1 MSPPFIGGKVSGGG
15 SVSGFAT
22 SMGEQVMQTFIY
34 AASTSRGDSNFDFKS
49 EGSGNVNTLYGG
61 AKGNGGSAVSGTSS
75 QSLGSSALPLGP
87 AFFATGTSGGSSV
100 ASAAGAFDGAFAPSG
115 SSDETGGSGSGAG
128 SFTVA
133 SAGRGSNPTPTYYF
147 VGMLSGSGTAQT
159 VAGGSATAFNDVT
172 SAGGRGSGSAAGNTA
187 GTIVAISAGQ
197 AASSDTSS
205 TGDFTGNGS
214 GSYGT
219 GSNRPDEGG
228 TVNGKGSGSG
238 TALVAGIVDENA
250 FDGLNINNNA
260 DFNSNGVG
268 SGFVD
273 SANGGAVGSA
283 SADVSGTATGQVLTL
298 GARGGNDVIDLSFG
312 GSAMSNGDG
321 TFVGG
326 FSPTQS
332 SGQTGGSGSGK
343 GSINVAGVAA
353 SPDGNDD
360 AKVTTVIGS
369 ATAETVAGGSATGF
383 NDLGAAGGL
392 GSGATQGSANGAI
405 TGNLDGGVVSGAGT
419 ATGIFSTDGSGSF
432 GSTGSLALP

>member
-1 MSPPFIGGKVSGGG
+1 
-15 SVSGFAT
+15 
-22 SMGEQVMQTFIY
+22 
-34 AASTSRGDSNFDFKS
+34 
-49 EGSGNVNTLYGG
+49 
-61 AKGNGGSAVSGTSS
+61 
-75 QSLGSSALPLGP
+75 
-87 AFFATGTSGGSSV
+87 
-100 ASAAGAFDGAFAPSG
+100 
-115 SSDETGGSGSGAG
+115 
-128 SFTVA
+128 
-133 SAGRGSNPTPTYYF
+133 
-147 VGMLSGSGTAQT
+147 
-159 VAGGSATAFNDVT
+159 
-172 SAGGRGSGSAAGNTA
+172 
-187 GTIVAISAGQ
+187 
-197 AASSDTSS
+197 
-205 TGDFTGNGS
+205 
-214 GSYGT
+214 
-219 GSNRPDEGG
+219 
-228 TVNGKGSGSG
+228 
-238 TALVAGIVDENA
+238 
-250 FDGLNINNNA
+250 
-260 DFNSNGVG
+260 
-268 SGFVD
+268 
-273 SANGGAVGSA
+273 
-283 SADVSGTATGQVLTL
+283 L
-298 GARGGNDVIDLSFG
+298 GARGGLDVIDLSFG